1 MSSVIA
7 FRAVITCVCFCQIL
21 EHFGANDGDASESS
35 KKATNVLK
43 GLRER
48 RNSRKPKPAPPV
60 SVKATPRQL
69 GSGED
74 PGSGDE
80 KDGEGQSSARDG
92 MKEGE
97 EKS

>member
-1 MSSVIA
+1 MTEI
-7 FRAVITCVCFCQIL
+7 RQIL
-21 EHFGANDGDASESS
+21 EHFGASEGDASDSS

-48 RNSRKPKPAPPV
+48 RNSRRPQPVAPV
-60 SVKATPRQL
+60 SVKPSPRQM

-74 PGSGDE
+74 AEGSGGEE
-80 KDGEGQSSARDG
+80 KEEGGAGSARG
-92 MKEGE
+92 GGGE